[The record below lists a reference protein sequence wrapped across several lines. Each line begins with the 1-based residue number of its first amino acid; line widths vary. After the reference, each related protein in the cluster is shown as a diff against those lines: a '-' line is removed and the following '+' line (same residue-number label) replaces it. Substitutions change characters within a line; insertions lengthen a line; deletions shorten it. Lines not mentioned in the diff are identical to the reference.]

1 MTDQIKKKPG
11 KSNNKQKVASRQG
24 EKKGLE
30 ILFFRLGETDFCARK
45 EDLIDISGGNIIYR
59 LPLTPAYFDGV
70 VDLKGATTYVF
81 DLAALVGIT
90 STTSVHE
97 GTLLIISEESPPAAF
112 RVDELSGVA
121 TIKNEAIIPIPAYLK
136 SEFIDACAIHE
147 ERLIPIINLSIILES
162 ILSKRLE
169 ATAKLSLSPPS
180 KNSKKKLSKENLKFF
195 LLGEETFAALDFDP
209 TQPFFKLSDIAVIP
223 GTPDFVLGISLFQ
236 GQALTIIDTSLRLHS
251 KKSVSRKV
259 LISKTGKDLF
269 GFIVDAEKKHKT
281 IKIQDL
287 ELPLLAK
294 KKWMKSAILT
304 GKEIIPILK
313 LSSLLS
319 PEEQINKE
327 TLAKS
332 YSPDHSFEQSF
343 FKQKVDINELLL
355 MGKHH
360 ALPAAEVKEV
370 ISLKGYRNLPG
381 LPSIVIGVSEHKGA
395 LLPVIDIEACFG
407 IKSEMTKSWKM
418 IHLENGDFSALVI
431 TKAALDEKELPP
443 ELHRKIPLIMKHRF
457 LYGCYPNNEEKM
469 ISLVLNVYKMAV
481 YFDEEMLREIFK
493 HHTSIAKEDKRIT
506 ASEPLST
513 QSDISLNAED
523 NQNDQAKVLGPWQET
538 IESSQT
544 STEQEGDPEAL
555 NKEHDALINTEVDKT
570 SQVEQPGEG
579 VSTGDEQ
586 KKSLE
591 TIQGP
596 EEKIEEPDPI
606 ASEERFH
613 AAPDLSVRPL
623 ESSQHSIS
631 PQTSNVAPNC
641 SAASEKLN
649 TKNGV
654 YIERIKHT
662 KSKGYIWIFLSIF
675 LLLCIA
681 LFYFFSPDNNSIR
694 KQLNIKTP
702 ITTIKDHSIR
712 KNSFEIK
719 DMQSPTLTKNLTTI
733 EEKTPPTK
741 KREADHRTPKT
752 STTGQ
757 RAVKSEDY
765 FMKTAAIEPKNN
777 PTAKKEKAS
786 KAFIPVELP
795 KPANKEAIQTLK
807 PKKWK
812 RNKNKYYPPLGEF
825 DFYTVEEG
833 DTLWDIAEAY
843 SKNPYDYNLVAED
856 NKIIDPDLIYP
867 GQRLRLQKKLKVDK
881 TALPEQNE
889 KIP

>member
-11 KSNNKQKVASRQG
+11 KSNNKQKAVSRQR

-30 ILFFRLGETDFCARK
+30 ILFFRLGETEFCARK
-45 EDLIDISGGNIIYR
+45 DDLIDISGGNIIYR

-90 STTSVHE
+90 SSTSVHE
-97 GTLLIISEESPPAAF
+97 GTLLIISKESPPAAF

-147 ERLIPIINLSIILES
+147 ERLIPIINLNIILKS
-162 ILSKRLE
+162 ILSKRIE
-169 ATAKLSLSPPS
+169 ATAKLSLSSPA
-180 KNSKKKLSKENLKFF
+180 KDSKKKLSKENLKLFI
-195 LLGEETFAALDFDP
+195 LGKETFAALDFDP
-209 TQPFFKLSDIAVIP
+209 SQPLFKLSDIAVIP
-223 GTPDFVLGISLFQ
+223 GTPDFVLGITLFQ
-236 GQALTIIDTSLRLHS
+236 EQALTIIDTSLRLNS

-259 LISKTGKDLF
+259 LTSKIGRDLF

-281 IKIQDL
+281 IKIQNL
-287 ELPLLAK
+287 ELPLLTR
-294 KKWMKSAILT
+294 KKWMTSAIFT

-313 LSSLLS
+313 LSSLLF
-319 PEEQINKE
+319 PEEPVNKE
-327 TLAKS
+327 RLAKS
-332 YSPDHSFEQSF
+332 YRPNHSFEQSF
-343 FKQKVDINELLL
+343 FKKKVDITELIL

-360 ALPAAEVKEV
+360 ALPATEVKEV

-381 LPSIVIGVSEHKGA
+381 LPSIVIGVSEHNGA

-431 TKAALDEKELPP
+431 TKAAFDEKELPP

-469 ISLVLNVYKMAV
+469 ISLALNVYKMAV

-493 HHTSIAKEDKRIT
+493 NHTSRAKEDKRIT
-506 ASEPLST
+506 AGEPPST
-513 QSDISLNAED
+513 QSDMSLNAAD
-523 NQNDQAKVLGPWQET
+523 NLNDQAKDLGPWQDP
-538 IESSQT
+538 ISSAPAT
-544 STEQEGDPEAL
+544 TEQEGDPETL
-555 NKEHDALINTEVDKT
+555 NKEHDALIDTERDKT
-570 SQVEQPGEG
+570 YQVEQPGEG
-579 VSTGDEQ
+579 LSTGDEQ
-586 KKSLE
+586 EKSLE

-606 ASEERFH
+606 SSEETFH
-613 AAPDLSVRPL
+613 TDPDLSINPL
-623 ESSQHSIS
+623 ESSQHSFS
-631 PQTSNVAPNC
+631 PDNSNITPN
-641 SAASEKLN
+641 ASDVSKKLN
-649 TKNGV
+649 TKNSA
-654 YIERIKHT
+654 YIERLEPN
-662 KSKGYIWIFLSIF
+662 KSKAYIWIALSVF

-681 LFYFFSPDNNSIR
+681 LFLLFSPDSDSIKKDTSIKSNN
-694 KQLNIKTP
+694 T
-702 ITTIKDHSIR
+702 
-712 KNSFEIK
+712 
-719 DMQSPTLTKNLTTI
+719 TKNNPAI
-733 EEKTPPTK
+733 EEKAPPAEK
-741 KREADHRTPKT
+741 KESDHVTQKT
-752 STTGQ
+752 AIAGQ
-757 RAVKSEDY
+757 AGVKSEDY
-765 FMKTAAIEPKNN
+765 LMKTEAIESKNN
-777 PTAKKEKAS
+777 PTAKNEKPS
-786 KAFIPVELP
+786 KVFIPVELP
-795 KPANKEAIQTLK
+795 KPANKEAMQTVK

-825 DFYTVEEG
+825 DFYTVEDG

-881 TALPEQNE
+881 TTLPEQN
-889 KIP
+889 KTIP